1 MARAGRREEPVEDD
15 LSLEVDEVDEV
26 DDEDGDAED
35 LEDALEDGLDDEG
48 DDEADLPEGFT
59 VVGPDDADGTDD
71 GDEALG
77 RTVVPTVDDD
87 DRAVAVLEAAARGGA
102 ATDED
107 DDEDDLAVQRAG
119 EFVCSR
125 CHLVK
130 RDTQLARPRLLICR
144 DCA

>member
-1 MARAGRREEPVEDD
+1 M
-15 LSLEVDEVDEV
+15 SLEVDEV
-26 DDEDGDAED
+26 DDEDGDGDAED
-35 LEDALEDGLDDEG
+35 LEDALVDALDDEG
-48 DDEADLPEGFT
+48 DDEGDLPEGFT
-59 VVGPDDADGTDD
+59 VVGPAVVDGPHD

-87 DRAVAVLEAAARGGA
+87 DRAAAVLEAAARGGA
-102 ATDED
+102 DSDED

-125 CHLVK
+125 CRLVK